1 MFKVNNGN
9 TRTICDVPVDTQRI
23 FIVYK
28 TLSLNVYKTLLTL
41 SSSLFML
48 PLNLLHTNLWLF
60 HCWFWLI
67 IHQLDNHHSRALGIQ
82 ILIRSQWGMQPRL
95 AGHCLTIN
103 LTKFLQR
110 KMCQNTGFLWPVSFR
125 KRKTN
130 AINSVLTRKIPIREN
145 THTGIFYA
153 VITLLG
159 QKHKIMF
166 GRIVS

>member
-23 FIVYK
+23 FSVYK
-28 TLSLNVYKTLLTL
+28 TLSLNDYKTLLTL

-82 ILIRSQWGMQPRL
+82 ILIRSQWGIQPRL
-95 AGHCLTIN
+95 AGYCLTIN
-103 LTKFLQR
+103 LAKFLQR

-130 AINSVLTRKIPIREN
+130 AIKEFCSYTEN
-145 THTGIFYA
+145 TDQRKFAHWHILRSDYFTWSK
-153 VITLLG
+153 T
-159 QKHKIMF
+159 
-166 GRIVS
+166 